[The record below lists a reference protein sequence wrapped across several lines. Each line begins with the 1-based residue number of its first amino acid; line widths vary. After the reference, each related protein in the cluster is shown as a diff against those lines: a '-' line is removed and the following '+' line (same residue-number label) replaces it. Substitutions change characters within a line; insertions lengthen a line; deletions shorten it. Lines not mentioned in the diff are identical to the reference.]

1 MNNIV
6 PSRDLANPS
15 SRGSRN
21 VYEAVVIT
29 SVISGV

>member
-6 PSRDLANPS
+6 PSRDLENPS

-21 VYEAVVIT
+21 VYEAVVT